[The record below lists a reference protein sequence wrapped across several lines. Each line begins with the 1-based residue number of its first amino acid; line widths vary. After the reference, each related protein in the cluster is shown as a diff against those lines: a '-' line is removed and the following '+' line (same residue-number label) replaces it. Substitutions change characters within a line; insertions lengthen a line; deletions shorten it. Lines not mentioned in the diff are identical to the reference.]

1 MICFLAIL
9 RRESICLRVHVV
21 SSTMAFE
28 ESKSRTLV
36 CKLVVLRCQSSC
48 HAHTV
53 TCAHTIH
60 ATCAIRPIGLTIHSS
75 DQWVGSTLH
84 HGCCFCC
91 WRWWST
97 ARRWRCRLDRGQ
109 PDMVISSNASRTK
122 SADYIIYDSL
132 LLFIHSLAVTRKNYL
147 LNIGTHL
154 HCDMM
159 IISYLEMPRLS
170 PWEAPSAALQ
180 LLRLESC

>member
-1 MICFLAIL
+1 MSSFPSSLLNTFLASATRHTYTWSPQRVASAHWWKWSCRVSWLRIDLFWSQFHMICFLAIL

-28 ESKSRTLV
+28 ESTSRTLV

-53 TCAHTIH
+53 TCAHAIH

-97 ARRWRCRLDRGQ
+97 ARWWRCRLDRGQ
-109 PDMVISSNASRTK
+109 LDVVISSNVSRTK
-122 SADYIIYDSL
+122 SADYLI
-132 LLFIHSLAVTRKNYL
+132 
-147 LNIGTHL
+147 
-154 HCDMM
+154 
-159 IISYLEMPRLS
+159 
-170 PWEAPSAALQ
+170 
-180 LLRLESC
+180 